1 MTTIIMILFIITVLL
16 LGVKLR
22 HTHTQ
27 KRRNYPPGPFSW
39 PLIGNLFYVRKL
51 TKELGAQYLAFDYLS
66 KKYKSNVI
74 NLQLGA
80 NVVVINDSKLM
91 HNLMQKDEFNA
102 RPWNTM
108 SKLRNMGMKKGLT
121 MNVGSEHKELRAW
134 SLRTM
139 RHIGYGQRTMND
151 FLLNQLQIILDK
163 LKEGNVRCMK
173 PVIAPAT
180 INTLWLLIAGKQIFD
195 SDKRLQSFL
204 HLMECRAK
212 VFDMSGGIM
221 SSFPWLC
228 YIAPNM
234 TGYNILL
241 ELNEKLRDLLM
252 DFINKHKERYQY
264 GSETDFIDWFLR
276 EMSEH
281 GGDKNDSVFEDNN
294 LLLILVDFFIAG
306 IGTTTPA
313 LEFLFLEMANHQ
325 DAQLKLHEE
334 IDRVIGPDRF
344 PDTTDRSKMNYTEA
358 VITECIRK
366 WMIIPV
372 ISRETMVD
380 TTIENY
386 KVPRGTTVLFNI
398 ASNNRNALLFPDP
411 MSFKPERFLRDGIF
425 QIDDNLLPFGKGK
438 RRCPGE
444 ILARSALFFF
454 FIGVMQKYRV
464 LPPNN
469 QDFIKIEVNAGLTI
483 NPKPYKIL
491 IVPR

>member
-1 MTTIIMILFIITVLL
+1 MTTLLILLILTVLFFGLKL
-16 LGVKLR
+16 LQ
-22 HTHTQ
+22 T
-27 KRRNYPPGPFSW
+27 RRNYPPGPFSW
-39 PLIGNLFYVRKL
+39 PLIGNVLYVRKL
-51 TKELGAQYLAFDYLS
+51 TKELGAQYLAFEYLS

-74 NLQLGA
+74 SLQLGD

-91 HNLMQKDEFNA
+91 HILMQKNEFNA

-151 FLLNQLQIILDK
+151 FLLNQLQIILNK

-173 PVIAPAT
+173 PVIAAAT

-204 HLMECRAK
+204 HLIECRAK
-212 VFDMSGGIM
+212 TLDMSGGIM

-234 TGYNILL
+234 TGYNIVL

-281 GGDKNDSVFEDNN
+281 DKNDSVFEDNN

-306 IGTTTPA
+306 IGTTPPA

-334 IDRVIGPDRF
+334 IDRMIGPDRF
-344 PDTTDRSKMNYTEA
+344 PDMTDRSKMNYTEA
-358 VITECIRK
+358 VIIECIRK
-366 WMIIPV
+366 WKIFPMIN
-372 ISRETMVD
+372 RETVKD
-380 TTIENY
+380 TIIEGY
-386 KVPRGTTVLFNI
+386 KVPRGTAVYFNT
-398 ASNNRNALLFPDP
+398 ASFNHDATLFPDP
-411 MSFKPERFLRDGIF
+411 MSFKPERFLKDGIF
-425 QIDDNLLPFGKGK
+425 QVNENLMLFGKGK

-454 FIGVMQKYRV
+454 FVGVMQKYRV

-469 QDFIKIEVNAGLTI
+469 EDSIKIEVNVGLTI
-483 NPKPYKIL
+483 NPKPYELL